1 MNGMFKSCF
10 GGFLRR
16 KQATL
21 LFCRSAS
28 LEATS
33 ERGRA
38 ESTPDGF
45 SQNHL
50 KARAAGRVLQTAG
63 RPATG
68 LLCMPDHHPC
78 GLPCT
83 NSSHEATLH
92 SQIWLAIKLG

>member
-45 SQNHL
+45 RHQQRGTFFCSF
-50 KARAAGRVLQTAG
+50 
-63 RPATG
+63 
-68 LLCMPDHHPC
+68 
-78 GLPCT
+78 
-83 NSSHEATLH
+83 SSDVMTFGPVVDLSSEISAFAVQANR
-92 SQIWLAIKLG
+92 S